1 MESLTEEQRRWE
13 ESSREMLEED
23 LQKFHISSIDEQEDT
38 YLYYIYGDLALRR
51 TLVLINMYYDYD
63 FYNWVESLN
72 YKDESGKSRL
82 PDLSQCKG
90 LTAKSIHCLTNG
102 YAFEGTMTNARYQI
116 QVELQYIKE
125 VNDGKGSNTETRNR

>member
-63 FYNWVESLN
+63 FYNWVE
-72 YKDESGKSRL
+72 
-82 PDLSQCKG
+82 
-90 LTAKSIHCLTNG
+90 
-102 YAFEGTMTNARYQI
+102 
-116 QVELQYIKE
+116 KE
-125 VNDGKGSNTETRNR
+125 FF